1 MAYYRRAFPE
11 VWGFAWFYPSSR
23 LFNPKHCGS
32 GAKSD
37 YNAGSAILN
46 ISGDRG
52 TLGVG
57 VGAGLL
63 ERKAKVLISNKA
75 KPNDSNGAGSKWH
88 PSSTFPSR
96 FGYRRW

>member
-52 TLGVG
+52 TLGFG

-63 ERKAKVLISNKA
+63 ERKAKVLISNEA
-75 KPNDSNGAGSKWH
+75 KSNDSNGAG
-88 PSSTFPSR
+88 
-96 FGYRRW
+96 